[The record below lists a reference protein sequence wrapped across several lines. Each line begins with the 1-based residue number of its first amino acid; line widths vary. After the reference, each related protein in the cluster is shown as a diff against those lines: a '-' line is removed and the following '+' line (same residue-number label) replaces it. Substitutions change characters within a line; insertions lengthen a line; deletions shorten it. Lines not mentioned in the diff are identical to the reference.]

1 MLGVLASILGN
12 GEVIKKGMDLI
23 DDVHSSDE
31 EMERVKAQAKI
42 DTMKA
47 YAPFKVAQRWLA
59 LMFTATFLL
68 SFALV
73 LVMTLMGETNI
84 PDVKQ
89 VIDDFYLGEAMLCI
103 LAFYFGGGMLE
114 GVVGKVKEKKMNK
127 DILRQQLAEDEGCKY
142 EVYLDHLGLPTCGI
156 GHLITE
162 SDEENGKPV
171 GETVTQERVQKLLR
185 LGYCRYR

>member
-47 YAPFKVAQRWLA
+47 YAPFKVAQRYLA
-59 LMFTATFLL
+59 LMFTGTFLS
-68 SFALV
+68 SFFIV
-73 LVMTLMGETNI
+73 LVMTLMGQTNI
-84 PDVKQ
+84 PEIKQ

-114 GVVGKVKEKKMNK
+114 GVVSKVKEKK
-127 DILRQQLAEDEGCKY
+127 
-142 EVYLDHLGLPTCGI
+142 
-156 GHLITE
+156 
-162 SDEENGKPV
+162 
-171 GETVTQERVQKLLR
+171 
-185 LGYCRYR
+185 

>member
-47 YAPFKVAQRWLA
+47 YAPFKVAQRYLA
-59 LMFTATFLL
+59 LMFTGTFLI
-68 SFALV
+68 SFFIV
-73 LVMTLMGETNI
+73 LVMTLMGQANI
-84 PDVKQ
+84 PEIKQ
-89 VIDDFYLGEAMLCI
+89 VIDDFYVGEAMLTI

-114 GVVGKVKEKKMNK
+114 GVVGKVREKK
-127 DILRQQLAEDEGCKY
+127 
-142 EVYLDHLGLPTCGI
+142 
-156 GHLITE
+156 
-162 SDEENGKPV
+162 
-171 GETVTQERVQKLLR
+171 
-185 LGYCRYR
+185 

>member
-47 YAPFKVAQRWLA
+47 YAPFKVAQRYLA
-59 LMFTATFLL
+59 LMFTGTFLI
-68 SFALV
+68 SFFIV
-73 LVMTLMGETNI
+73 LVMTLMGQANI
-84 PDVKQ
+84 TEIKQ
-89 VIDDFYLGEAMLCI
+89 VIDDFYVGEAMLTI

-114 GVVGKVKEKKMNK
+114 GVVGKVKEKK
-127 DILRQQLAEDEGCKY
+127 
-142 EVYLDHLGLPTCGI
+142 
-156 GHLITE
+156 
-162 SDEENGKPV
+162 
-171 GETVTQERVQKLLR
+171 
-185 LGYCRYR
+185 